1 VSPNLGAWAAFLAV
15 VLAVPAA
22 REFGRSP
29 CATSTAQDPAPDRSL
44 YCIDLIPVPDLPEIS
59 GTVELGRARSPFGA
73 AVTPDG
79 VLVYDLTVTLAG
91 LPAPAALGPDAVYVA
106 WVTTPELEPM
116 VKLGVVTNGRTA
128 LGPVALNKFLVL
140 VSAEASADV
149 ATRRGKLVLRGSSP
163 SMLMLPHDVSLLPAQ
178 RLRSSEHPHN
188 AAGDG
193 WRLPPMHRSVPR
205 MIPGLEAFE
214 PRVRPF
220 VPGAGR
226 DSGTIPTAR
235 PRTVVALRDGDTLTL
250 SAGLVRRTIGG
261 RRLTMY
267 GFNGQYPGPLIEVP
281 EQATIVVEFTNG
293 LDLPSTVHWHGV
305 RLDNRFDGVP
315 NLTQAPVPPGGSFRY
330 RVHFPDP
337 GVYWY
342 HPHVR
347 EDVQQDLGLYGN
359 LLVRSGDPIYFAAAN
374 REVVLMLDDLLLDA
388 TGLVPYGREAATHA
402 LMGRF
407 GNVLLVN
414 GEPDYRLTVDRGEVV
429 RFFLTNVSSARTFN
443 LTLPGT
449 RLKLVG
455 SDLGKFEREEWVESV
470 VIAPAERYIVEARFE
485 RAREVTLENR
495 VQAIDHPAGV
505 FFPDVDTLGRVTVLE
520 RPAAPDH
527 RATFDRLRGHP
538 DVVADID
545 RYRRDFD
552 RPPDR
557 ELVLTLR
564 IKDLPFGVIQ
574 VLRLDSGYVHPVEWS
589 GTMPM
594 MDWLPSARD
603 VEWVLRDPATGR
615 ENLDIDWR
623 FRRGDVIK
631 LRLVNERHTLHAMAH
646 PIHLHGQRF
655 LVLAQGGVPNDNLV
669 WKDTV
674 LLPVGQTVDMF
685 VELTNPGRWMLHCH
699 IAEHLGAGMHTVI
712 TVE

>member
-1 VSPNLGAWAAFLAV
+1 MSPNLGAWAAFLAV

-22 REFGRSP
+22 RESGRSP
-29 CATSTAQDPAPDRSL
+29 CATPTAQDPAPDRSL
-44 YCIDLIPVPDLPEIS
+44 YCIDLVPVPDLPEIS
-59 GTVELGRARSPFGA
+59 GTVELGRARSPFAA

-79 VLVYDLTVTLAG
+79 VLVYDLAVTLAG
-91 LPAPAALGPDAVYVA
+91 LPAPGALGPYAAYVA

-116 VKLGVVTNGRTA
+116 VKLGVVTNGRTV

-149 ATRRGKLVLRGSSP
+149 AARRGKLVLRGSSP

-178 RLRSSEHPHN
+178 RLRSLEHAHN

-214 PRVRPF
+214 PRVLPF

-226 DSGTIPTAR
+226 DSGTIPAAR

-281 EQATIVVEFTNG
+281 EQATIVVEFTNR
-293 LDLPSTVHWHGV
+293 LELASTVHWHGV

-337 GVYWY
+337 GIYWY

-347 EDVQQDLGLYGN
+347 EDLQQDLGLYGN
-359 LLVRSGDPIYFAAAN
+359 LLVRSGDPTYFAAAN

-449 RLKLVG
+449 RLKLIG

-485 RAREVTLENR
+485 RAGEVTLENR

-505 FFPDVDTLGRVTVLE
+505 FFPEVDTLGRVTVLE

-564 IKDLPFGVIQ
+564 IKDLPFGLIQ

-623 FRRGDVIK
+623 FRRGDVIT
-631 LRLVNERHTLHAMAH
+631 LRLRNERHTLHAMAH

-685 VELTNPGRWMLHCH
+685 VELRNPGRWMLHCH